1 MSFDNTYYTGTILP
15 IIVFKWKDVNNA
27 LQFNTTTGQ
36 PDKTNTVK
44 NDGSTLIGCYPNQ
57 KDQNNNNI
65 CPCYPKISDP
75 DNSIFFCNELKEGCT
90 NQDRDGQIN
99 YFKFLIKN
107 GDYSLPIVEPNSNC
121 SLGDSVSINT
131 YYINVNVTNN
141 CDAYGVEV
149 LGKDI
154 PDGDSI
160 FNFGSCSL
168 NIYSGVFDND
178 KSTTIN
184 GIPGKCIQNLNTNDL
199 MYNFNKITFDNT
211 YYGVQSNS
219 WNVPIKGGW
228 SISVDNDPNYSY
240 GNFIGNEQTGSVQ
253 SRYYYTPLSNSSLD
267 ITSLINYIDG
277 LPTSKV
283 GNNQT
288 TLLFSKAPCYPYFVK
303 STILY
308 FFLSLFYSEL
318 YKTSTS
324 SLHLFSNKDALSSS
338 DRSKYLSQIQTL
350 YESATGSLIVNSVSN
365 TVVSSTVFTS
375 FCMFPQVY
383 FDTDSSVL
391 IQVAL
396 PVSILMSTFTTDT
409 VTTPT
414 EFYKLT
420 FSNQQKV
427 LITIMRN
434 FIQDNN
440 GDYFTSY
447 PDISN
452 HHPLLPA
459 EYELIQYD
467 STNPTAGYTDLLTCI
482 SALSNAGNTVQIN
495 LNQTAKPGTIYTN
508 PSVYTKAY
516 SICNDTSTVAPFC
529 LYGLFNLK
537 VKKWSVKLAAYC
549 SQQFSNSTVPNS
561 SSVLSV
567 LPFLLLP
574 NIYNKIA
581 MDTSPTGD
589 GLHGWILNDYY
600 NYLTT
605 NKAFDLYLGLLSND
619 CNSYF
624 KSDGTPYY
632 GISPY
637 FLTPTGGIYNQ
648 SQLDCMC
655 YHSLVAPKNVDSSG
669 QKAAMCYD
677 QHCYNSAL
685 PDPSPVLTAFGL
697 TPTICADAQNCSAVN
712 TFMTNTATDRTQ
724 NPSFL
729 DNTLYTKN
737 CGSLYTF
744 NQSTRNT
751 TIIWIGLGCLV
762 IATLFTYLISSLLR
776 ASAFIVTLL
785 CLLIIAVF
793 AFLTYYGSSY
803 LKGRWTCS
811 SFGNKREQVESK
823 PICVSVQN
831 PDQVLPEE
839 CCQGEVTTSCEC
851 AVDQDCAC
859 AGGASQCNSGQCDY
873 TEGSTKKRT
882 SQTVTVNQPAVFS
895 IAFMILL
902 TISLPLI
909 ADLYLRLKKWHL
921 NGVAYGILVLIL
933 MGVPLFFAV
942 QFSSRTIQK
951 NMFTDSCAV

>member
-1 MSFDNTYYTGTILP
+1 MSFDKTYYTGTILP
-15 IIVFKWKDVNNA
+15 IIVFKWKDVDNAIQITQVNVNESNSETNLNPDGNCVSVFASNTQQCSYTNTINTKIELLRNNTKFYTYINHIQMKNDYSKIRDCCPVTNPPGTPCPYIMVVCILSETHTVYSGSFDKLSTKINNIYGDCINTLDA
-27 LQFNTTTGQ
+27 NDTQYSFTNYTIENKYKGEQSNNWNIGNLGGWYLSTTTATV
-36 PDKTNTVK
+36 DENT
-44 NDGSTLIGCYPNQ
+44 
-57 KDQNNNNI
+57 QNNI
-65 CPCYPKISDP
+65 TSGGFTQILIQPFG
-75 DNSIFFCNELKEGCT
+75 NS
-90 NQDRDGQIN
+90 
-99 YFKFLIKN
+99 
-107 GDYSLPIVEPNSNC
+107 
-121 SLGDSVSINT
+121 
-131 YYINVNVTNN
+131 
-141 CDAYGVEV
+141 
-149 LGKDI
+149 
-154 PDGDSI
+154 
-160 FNFGSCSL
+160 GS
-168 NIYSGVFDND
+168 Y
-178 KSTTIN
+178 
-184 GIPGKCIQNLNTNDL
+184 
-199 MYNFNKITFDNT
+199 
-211 YYGVQSNS
+211 
-219 WNVPIKGGW
+219 KG
-228 SISVDNDPNYSY
+228 
-240 GNFIGNEQTGSVQ
+240 TVQ
-253 SRYYYTPLSNSSLD
+253 SRYYYTPFNTMSTAKISD
-267 ITSLINYIDG
+267 FINYITQ
-277 LPTSKV
+277 LPTTKI
-283 GNNQT
+283 GQT
-288 TLLFSKAPCYPYFVK
+288 DLAFSQAPCYPYFAK

-308 FFLSLFYSEL
+308 FFLNLFYSQL
-318 YKTSTS
+318 YQISTNAEFN
-324 SLHLFSNKDALSSS
+324 LFANKDALSSS

>member
-1 MSFDNTYYTGTILP
+1 MSIPPSECKDQCNDTGIITNNTNPTTDENIFDSTYYAGTFLP
-15 IIVFKWKDVNNA
+15 IIVFKWVNTDKAIFIEDYAMTPFARFIDNGRCQETSSDDCKDFIYGA
-27 LQFNTTTGQ
+27 
-36 PDKTNTVK
+36 P
-44 NDGSTLIGCYPNQ
+44 PH
-57 KDQNNNNI
+57 
-65 CPCYPKISDP
+65 
-75 DNSIFFCNELKEGCT
+75 
-90 NQDRDGQIN
+90 N
-99 YFKFLIKN
+99 YFYIYIKSLEISNLSLISS
-107 GDYSLPIVEPNSNC
+107 YSLELHGGTFSN
-121 SLGDSVSINT
+121 L
-131 YYINVNVTNN
+131 
-141 CDAYGVEV
+141 
-149 LGKDI
+149 
-154 PDGDSI
+154 
-160 FNFGSCSL
+160 F
-168 NIYSGVFDND
+168 
-178 KSTTIN
+178 STTIAGYSGN
-184 GIPGKCIQNLNTNDL
+184 CIKQLQSP
-199 MYNFNKITFDNT
+199 DNT
-211 YYGVQSNS
+211 YTFNNFSFDTYYNGTQNNIWNNSGTGDGWQLTCLHDTQKNGFCLNCFGVISPLNNSNGEF
-219 WNVPIKGGW
+219 KGT
-228 SISVDNDPNYSY
+228 VHA
-240 GNFIGNEQTGSVQ
+240 
-253 SRYYYTPLSNSSLD
+253 RYYYTPFDTMLTNLNLTD
-267 ITSLINYIDG
+267 FINYINK
-277 LPTSKV
+277 LPTAKIGLTALS
-283 GNNQT
+283 
-288 TLLFSKAPCYPYFVK
+288 FSQASCYPYFVT
-303 STILY
+303 STVLY
-308 FFLSLFYSEL
+308 VFMYLFYSQL
-318 YKTSTS
+318 YHIGPTTA
-324 SLHLFSNKDALSSS
+324 FTMFANKDALSSV
-338 DRSKYLSQIQTL
+338 DRTLYLSQIQTL
-350 YESATGSLIVNSVSN
+350 YDSATSVFVVNSAPN
-365 TVVSSTVFTS
+365 TLRVSSTVFTS

-383 FDTDSSVL
+383 FNTDSTVS

-396 PVSILMSTFTTDT
+396 PVSLLMKPCTTNI

-414 EFYKLT
+414 EFYKLA
-420 FSNQQKV
+420 FSEQEKV
-427 LITIMRN
+427 LTTFMRN

-452 HHPLLPA
+452 HHPMLPA
-459 EYELIQYD
+459 EYELVQYD
-467 STNPTAGYTDLLTCI
+467 SSQPTAGYTTI
-482 SALSNAGNTVQIN
+482 QQMIGSLSNAGNTVQID
-495 LNQTAKPGTIYTN
+495 LNQTAKPGTVYTN

-516 SICNDTSTVAPFC
+516 SICNDPSTVAPFC

-549 SQQFSNSTVPNS
+549 SQQFSNATVPNS

-574 NIYNKIA
+574 TIYNKIA

-724 NPSFL
+724 DPSFL
-729 DNTLYTKN
+729 NNTLYTKN

-762 IATLFTYLISSLLR
+762 VATLFTYLISSLLR
-776 ASAFIVTLL
+776 APDYLVTLL
-785 CLLIIAVF
+785 CLVIIAVF

-811 SFGNKREQVESK
+811 SFGDKREQVESK

-831 PDQVLPEE
+831 PDQLLPDE

-851 AVDQDCAC
+851 AVDQDCKC
-859 AGGASQCNSGQCDY
+859 AGGASQCNSGQCAY
-873 TEGSTKKRT
+873 TDGSTKKRT

-909 ADLYLRLKKWHL
+909 ADLYLRLKKWHI